1 MIPSPQEL
9 EEISRAPEGDLK
21 SVPFAVLVS
30 ALARHERTAVLSL
43 KRRQLEK
50 DVVFEYG
57 VPVDCRSNMVH
68 ETLARFMMSQGRLTQ
83 EEHDA
88 YLRESVT
95 REVPMGEVLREHG
108 VLGSSELFRI
118 LQANLAKKLLDVF
131 TWSDGSY
138 HLELEAAQ
146 VHSPLKVKVP
156 QLVVT
161 GVTKFAP
168 QAEVNAAV
176 WPLVGK
182 KLGLHPGSPP
192 QGLKLSPAHQRLV
205 DLLADPRTV
214 KELSEASEVPFEAV
228 TRLVYALALLGA
240 VAPADELPA
249 APAAATAPAP
259 AAVPPS
265 PAPPSGAAA
274 DDSLSAQEVAALQ
287 DRLMEAYLAH
297 RRQDAFDLLGV
308 PEDAPVAVIRER
320 YLDFAHRYAPWRF
333 KSARLAGLVDEA
345 SDLFYAGARAFG
357 ELMNTEQRN
366 TLLYRRK
373 VLREEKSRPKAQV
386 GIETDLLD
394 PQKQYDKGLALARQG
409 SYREAAD
416 LLEFAADCD
425 PGNGLYRAEAAYCR
439 YRTDPQI
446 HGRKALEDL
455 EEALRIDPRCGLAA
469 YYAGEVARERGEHG
483 RAETLLRQATDLL
496 PDLRHQFA
504 FPDQAES
511 QRSDLAFAAGELR
524 SQSLDLPKRLVAL
537 DFGEIH
543 EDGCILRQDLE
554 RRHERC

>member
-68 ETLARFMMSQGRLTQ
+68 ETLARFMMAQGRLTQ

-88 YLRESVT
+88 YLRESIT

-131 TWSDGSY
+131 TWNDGSY
-138 HLELEAAQ
+138 HLELEAAR
-146 VHSPLKVKVP
+146 VDSPLKVKVP

-161 GVTKFAP
+161 GITRFAP

-205 DLLADPRTV
+205 DLLAAPRTV
-214 KELSEASEVPFEAV
+214 KELSEASEVPFEVV

-249 APAAATAPAP
+249 PAPEAAATPPPPTVLPTSP
-259 AAVPPS
+259 AAEPS
-265 PAPPSGAAA
+265 AFA
-274 DDSLSAQEVAALQ
+274 DDALGAQEVAALQ

-386 GIETDLLD
+386 GIQTDLLD
-394 PQKQYDKGLALARQG
+394 PQKQYDKGLALAGQG

-483 RAETLLRQATDLL
+483 RAEALLRQANQLMA
-496 PDLRHQFA
+496 PDRRPIEALKALAKETKR
-504 FPDQAES
+504 
-511 QRSDLAFAAGELR
+511 RS
-524 SQSLDLPKRLVAL
+524 
-537 DFGEIH
+537 
-543 EDGCILRQDLE
+543 
-554 RRHERC
+554 

>member
-57 VPVDCRSNMVH
+57 VPVDCRSNLVH

-88 YLRESVT
+88 YLRESIT
-95 REVPMGEVLREHG
+95 REVPMGEVLREQG

-161 GVTKFAP
+161 GVTRFAP

-182 KLGLHPGSPP
+182 KLGLHPASPLP
-192 QGLKLSPAHQRLV
+192 VEGLKLSHAHQHVV
-205 DLLADPRTV
+205 DLLAVPRSV
-214 KELSEASEVPFEAV
+214 KELSGLSGVPFETV
-228 TRLVYALALLGA
+228 TRLIYALALLGA
-240 VAPADELPA
+240 VALVEELPA
-249 APAAATAPAP
+249 PAPTAAAAAPPPAAE
-259 AAVPPS
+259 PP
-265 PAPPSGAAA
+265 PQAPPAGATD
-274 DDSLSAQEVAALQ
+274 DDSLSAQQVAALQ

-333 KSARLAGLVDEA
+333 KTARLAGLVDEA

-373 VLREEKSRPKAQV
+373 VLREERSRPKAQV
-386 GIETDLLD
+386 GIQTDLLD

-425 PGNGLYRAEAAYCR
+425 PGNGLYRAEAAICR

-469 YYAGEVARERGEHG
+469 YYAGEVARERGEHE
-483 RAETLLRQATDLL
+483 RAERLLRQANQLMA
-496 PDLRHQFA
+496 PDRRPIEALKA
-504 FPDQAES
+504 
-511 QRSDLAFAAGELR
+511 LAKEA
-524 SQSLDLPKRLVAL
+524 KR
-537 DFGEIH
+537 
-543 EDGCILRQDLE
+543 R
-554 RRHERC
+554 